1 MVDKMNI
8 RWMEETDST
17 QDEVRR
23 HFSEYDNLSV
33 VAAIFQTAGRGQR
46 GNTWHSRGGENLT
59 FSMVLRFGEEG
70 FPPLPVNRSF
80 LITKAATLAITKYLN
95 EKEIACSIKWPNDI
109 YVRNKK
115 ICGML
120 IENTLVTGNIASSI
134 VGIGLNVN
142 QKEFPPQLLNPTSMT
157 VLTGKSYDL
166 VAELEI
172 LSGYLAESFK
182 IVLNGGDTSSADQEY
197 ESLLYRR
204 GAFHEYAASP
214 DGQIFEGKI
223 LGVTPGGLLCI
234 EDKKGKLKKFA
245 FKEISYII

>member
-1 MVDKMNI
+1 MADKLNI

-17 QDEVRR
+17 QEEVRR

-33 VAAIFQTAGRGQR
+33 AAAILQTAGRGQR

-70 FPPLPVNRSF
+70 FPALSANKSF
-80 LITKAATLAITKYLN
+80 LITKAATLAVAKYLN
-95 EKEIACSIKWPNDI
+95 EKGIACSIKWPNDI

-120 IENTLVTGNIASSI
+120 IENTLASGNIASSI

-142 QKEFPPQLLNPTSMT
+142 QKEFPAQLLNPTSMT
-157 VLTGKSYDL
+157 VLTGKSFDL

-172 LSGYLAESFK
+172 LSGYLADSFK
-182 IVLNGGDTSSADQEY
+182 RVLSDGDTSSASQEY
-197 ESLLYRR
+197 ESLLYRKDT
-204 GAFHEYAASP
+204 FHEYASCP
-214 DGQIFEGKI
+214 DGQVFEGKI
-223 LGVTPGGLLCI
+223 IGVTPGGLLCL
-234 EDKKGKLKKFA
+234 EDKNGELKKFA

>member
-23 HFSEYDNLSV
+23 HFPEYDNLSV
-33 VAAIFQTAGRGQR
+33 VAAILQTAGRGQR

-59 FSMVLRFGEEG
+59 FSMVLRFGKEG
-70 FPPLPVNRSF
+70 FPPLSVNKSF
-80 LITKAATLAITKYLN
+80 LITKAATLAVTKYLS

-120 IENTLVTGNIASSI
+120 IENTLATGNIASSI

-166 VAELEI
+166 AAELEI
-172 LSGYLAESFK
+172 ISGYLADSFNR
-182 IVLNGGDTSSADQEY
+182 ILTGGDTSSADQEY

>member
-1 MVDKMNI
+1 MVNKVDI

-33 VAAIFQTAGRGQR
+33 AAALLQTAGRGQR
-46 GNTWHSRGGENLT
+46 GNKWHARGGENLT
-59 FSMVLRFGEEG
+59 FSMLLRFGGAG
-70 FPPLPVNRSF
+70 FPPLAAGGSF
-80 LITKAATLAITKYLN
+80 RITKAATLAMVGYLRLHG
-95 EKEIACSIKWPNDI
+95 IDSLIKWPNDI

-120 IENTLVTGNIASSI
+120 IENSLESEFISSSI

-142 QKEFPPQLLNPTSMT
+142 QTDFPPQLINPVSMT
-157 VLTGKSYDL
+157 LLTGKRYDL
-166 VAELEI
+166 RSELEI
-172 LSGYLAESFK
+172 LAGCLATSFGR
-182 IVLNGGDTSSADQEY
+182 LLPDGDPEADAEY

-204 GAFHEYAASP
+204 GAFHEYSAGP
-214 DGQIFEGKI
+214 YGNRFEGRI
-223 LGVTPGGLLCI
+223 IGVTPDGLLCI
-234 EDKKGKLKKFA
+234 ETKKGELKKFA